1 MGYQAE
7 ARAGILKAIVEDM
20 PGGFWADLLA
30 RAQWVYQESYDS
42 NVNDPRI
49 RPTQAHFKTISDRF
63 YFFETVLSEIA
74 EANGAVALPEEIKV
88 NLWRYTLVRSGRLSL
103 TAKYVYTAGHMASAA
118 EYRKQ
123 LAASNSFNNSPTL
136 PFIESQP
143 LASSDVINGIVL
155 HGPVSRDFRDDGFRH
170 LGFLHFAVPW
180 QDFDGWVAN
189 FPITEILNAYES
201 EVERRPTPEPVWK
214 AIRREGD
221 KSKGS
226 A

>member
-7 ARAGILKAIVEDM
+7 VRSGILEVIVKDV
-20 PGGFWADLLA
+20 PRGFWADLLA
-30 RAQWVYQESYDS
+30 RAQWVYEESYDS

-49 RPTQAHFKTISDRF
+49 RPTQAYFKTISDRF

-88 NLWRYTLVRSGRLSL
+88 NSWRYTLVRSGRLCL

-123 LAASNSFNNSPTL
+123 LAASNSFNNSPPL
-136 PFIESQP
+136 PFIESQQ
-143 LASSDVINGIVL
+143 LSSMDVINGIVL

-180 QDFDGWVAN
+180 QDFGGWAAN

-201 EVERRPTPEPVWK
+201 KVERRPFPEPVWK
-214 AIRREGD
+214 PMRKED
-221 KSKGS
+221 DEPKGS